1 MLIADVYDFDKTVFN
16 GESGT
21 YFYLFCV
28 KRHPEFLRYI
38 PKQILTLIK
47 WQSKRITT
55 EKFKEVFYSPLTE
68 IDCESE
74 INLFWQEHAD
84 KINPWFRD
92 RDKSVKTIIC
102 SASPVFQIKPICDA
116 LGVDLIVATEFD
128 TKKGKAIGL
137 NCKDEEKVKRMKIDA
152 SEYTIRDVY
161 TDNLK
166 SDGPLLT
173 LATRYKFH
181 VVKGKV
187 NKIN

>member
-1 MLIADVYDFDKTVFN
+1 MLADVYDFDKTVFN

-21 YFYLFCV
+21 YLYLFCI
-28 KRHPEFLRYI
+28 KRHPQFLRYV

-47 WQSKRITT
+47 WQLKKITT
-55 EKFKEVFYSPLTE
+55 EEFKEVFYAPLTTVDYE
-68 IDCESE
+68 KETE
-74 INLFWQEHAD
+74 LFWQKYAY
-84 KINPWFRD
+84 KINPWFKE

-116 LGVDLIVATEFD
+116 LGVDLIVATQID
-128 TKKGKAIGL
+128 LKTGKAVGL
-137 NCKDEEKVKRMKIDA
+137 NCKDGEKIVRMKA
-152 SEYTIRDVY
+152 QAAEYTVRDVY

-173 LATRYKFH
+173 LATRNKYH
-181 VVKGKV
+181 VVKGKL